1 MLIEVGK
8 DRPGLIAAVTA
19 RHGGRTVSLRI
30 PGGPNLVDPGER
42 DWSMETAEDV
52 RPDTEW
58 RQDFGQVVWL
68 GPQSRFWGDQTAIPG
83 RPAESQGWPPDPICT
98 GAGYTLLESTPRRL
112 RLLSPASP
120 VWQVELTKTWEATP
134 DGSIRFSVEA
144 KNVSTKPIRKGLW
157 FNFRATPSARVLVPV
172 GRQTDLRVAGS
183 ADLRPAFENAW
194 LSLHA
199 PLLPDGHEA
208 TDAKAF
214 LQPSHGVIRV
224 EAPGGFLE
232 LDFPLTPAEAV
243 AEGHAPVEIYRKAN
257 RDSWSILEVEQHAPC
272 VVLGPGETMSHA
284 ETWRWVPGADM

>member
-1 MLIEVGK
+1 MLIKLGTC
-8 DRPGLIAAVTA
+8 RPGLVAAVTA
-19 RHGGRTVSLRI
+19 RHGGRTVSLRM

-42 DWSMETAEDV
+42 DWSMETPDDIS
-52 RPDTEW
+52 PDTEW

-68 GPQSRFWGDQTAIPG
+68 GPQSRFWVDQTAIPG

-98 GAGYTLLESTPRRL
+98 GASYTLLESTPQRL
-112 RLLSPASP
+112 RIRSPASP
-120 VWQVELTKTWEATP
+120 VWQVELTKTWEASP
-134 DGSIRFSVEA
+134 DGTIHFSVEA
-144 KNVSTKPIRKGLW
+144 RNVSEKTIRKGLW

-172 GRQTDLRVAGS
+172 VRKTDLCVSGT
-183 ADLRPAFENAW
+183 ADLRPSFENGW
-194 LSLHA
+194 VSLHA
-199 PLLPDGHEA
+199 PVPTAVVGS

-214 LQPSHGVIRV
+214 LRPSCGVIRV

-243 AEGHAPVEIYRKAN
+243 AEGHAPVEIYRKTN

-284 ETWRWVPGADM
+284 ETWRWVPGADI